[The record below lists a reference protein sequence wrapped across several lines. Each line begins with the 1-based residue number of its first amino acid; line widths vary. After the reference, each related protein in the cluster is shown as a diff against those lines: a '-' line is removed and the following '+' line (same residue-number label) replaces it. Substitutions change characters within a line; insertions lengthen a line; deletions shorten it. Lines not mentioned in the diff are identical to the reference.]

1 MPVDSAYLCMALTAN
16 KNYSEASELLSKIS
30 SVEEVMGNSI
40 NYEIL
45 KSQRNFEEA
54 NRYIEKL
61 YHQNSDIYM
70 NKIRTNFSNNAV
82 DYYKSQKELTQQKNE
97 QKRLHIALIVIISI
111 IIILALISFT
121 RSAISRKQIVLNE
134 KVLLAEQLKEALDE
148 SDRKMMISNDRLAEL
163 TPLLGES
170 LKTRQ
175 ALIDELGILLI
186 ENSVSK
192 SGKRKIAEFVTSL
205 INEFSSS
212 QEQIDKLEH
221 EADLVYEGLISQ
233 FRKDFPKLKE
243 KDYKLFL
250 FALLGYSSPV
260 IAMFL
265 GEENVTNIYYRRR
278 HLKDK
283 IKTSSTKNKEKYLS
297 AIS

>member
-97 QKRLHIALIVIISI
+97 QK
-111 IIILALISFT
+111 T
-121 RSAISRKQIVLNE
+121 
-134 KVLLAEQLKEALDE
+134 LL
-148 SDRKMMISNDRLAEL
+148 
-163 TPLLGES
+163 
-170 LKTRQ
+170 
-175 ALIDELGILLI
+175 
-186 ENSVSK
+186 
-192 SGKRKIAEFVTSL
+192 
-205 INEFSSS
+205 
-212 QEQIDKLEH
+212 
-221 EADLVYEGLISQ
+221 
-233 FRKDFPKLKE
+233 
-243 KDYKLFL
+243 
-250 FALLGYSSPV
+250 
-260 IAMFL
+260 
-265 GEENVTNIYYRRR
+265 
-278 HLKDK
+278 
-283 IKTSSTKNKEKYLS
+283 STKNGRG
-297 AIS
+297 